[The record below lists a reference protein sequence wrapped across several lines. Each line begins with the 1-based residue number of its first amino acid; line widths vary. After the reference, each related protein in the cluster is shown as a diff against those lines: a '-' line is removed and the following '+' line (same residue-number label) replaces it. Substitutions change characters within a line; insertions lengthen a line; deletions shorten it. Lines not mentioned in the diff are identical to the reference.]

1 MTQSMRVICCF
12 RRRSMLSATPQ
23 RQPSAAHRTAVQTF
37 YSATAEAH
45 TATDSVINSYHVSRW
60 RLTVHCGRHR
70 LSIGH
75 FDSACFYKQWRAFC
89 LMRQHRGRQTT
100 TTYGPTTAL
109 KKSRADIQIRGSDGA
124 FGTTRVFGETK
135 HTLCCCGLRTAV
147 RKALG

>member
-12 RRRSMLSATPQ
+12 RRRSMLSATSQ

-60 RLTVHCGRHR
+60 RLTVPCGRHR
-70 LSIGH
+70 LSIGN
-75 FDSACFYKQWRAFC
+75 FDSACFYKQRRAFC

-100 TTYGPTTAL
+100 TIYGPTTPL
-109 KKSRADIQIRGSDGA
+109 KKAALTFRFAEAMVRSGRHACLGKQNTHYA
-124 FGTTRVFGETK
+124 
-135 HTLCCCGLRTAV
+135 AV
-147 RKALG
+147 GCALPPGKR